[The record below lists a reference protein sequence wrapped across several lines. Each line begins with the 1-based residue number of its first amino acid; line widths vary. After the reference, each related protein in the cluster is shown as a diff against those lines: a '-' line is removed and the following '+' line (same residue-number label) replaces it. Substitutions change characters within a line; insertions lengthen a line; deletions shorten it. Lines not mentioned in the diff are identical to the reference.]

1 VQPNPTTLASLAQA
15 CAFAQ
20 GQLVSRMASVVP
32 LNQAIDA
39 LAALE
44 RARANGKTVVN
55 VADTTGA
62 DIG

>member
-1 VQPNPTTLASLAQA
+1 MQPDPTTLASLAQA
-15 CAFAQ
+15 CAQ
-20 GQLVSRMASVVP
+20 GQLVSRVASVVP

-44 RARANGKTVVN
+44 RARANGKIVVN
-55 VADTTGA
+55 VADTTAA

>member
-1 VQPNPTTLASLAQA
+1 VQLDPTTLASLAQG
-15 CAFAQ
+15 CAQ
-20 GQLVSRMASVVP
+20 GQQVSRVASVVP

-44 RARANGKTVVN
+44 RARANGKIVVN

>member
-1 VQPNPTTLASLAQA
+1 MQPDPTTLASLAQA
-15 CAFAQ
+15 CAQ
-20 GQLVSRMASVVP
+20 GQLVSRVASVVS

-55 VADTTGA
+55 VADTTGT

>member
-1 VQPNPTTLASLAQA
+1 MQPDPTTLASLAQA
-15 CAFAQ
+15 CAQ
-20 GQLVSRMASVVP
+20 GQLVSRVASVVP

-44 RARANGKTVVN
+44 RARANGKIVVN